1 MLYSNELNLVNEFTF
16 RRREDIDN
24 LPNEHH
30 GYLFDLDCTEIK
42 DDENLGEKY
51 TVDSYFCGTVPSE

>member
-1 MLYSNELNLVNEFTF
+1 MNEFTF

-24 LPNEHH
+24 LPHEHH